1 MDKICKEYISD
12 AKKFFPVMG
21 RKERDYLRKVSSDI
35 EDFIEAENITSK
47 SELVEKYHQPY
58 EVANN
63 YYATFFDTDLI
74 IKRIKISKY
83 IKIFISILI
92 VLMILFAS
100 IFIMFWNENHNS
112 MLREEM
118 VDSKNALN
126 NEQIDE
132 SISNRIQSD
141 NFISD
146 EEIIEDEIIEWK
158 EKKWKKL
165 FRHY

>member
-35 EDFIEAENITSK
+35 EDFIEAENIISK
-47 SELVEKYHQPY
+47 SELVEKYRQPY

-63 YYATFFDTDLI
+63 YYATFFDTELI

-92 VLMILFAS
+92 VIILLSTS
-100 IFIMFWNENHNS
+100 IFIFYYSESHYTAK
-112 MLREEM
+112 REEM
-118 VDSKNALN
+118 VYSNDSLTN
-126 NEQIDE
+126 DE
-132 SISNRIQSD
+132 ESKGETIFNRIQD
-141 NFISD
+141 DDFIEEDDIIES
-146 EEIIEDEIIEWK
+146 EEIIE
-158 EKKWKKL
+158 
-165 FRHY
+165 

>member
-35 EDFIEAENITSK
+35 EDFVEAENITSK
-47 SELVEKYHQPY
+47 SELVEKYRQPY

-63 YYATFFDTDLI
+63 YYATFFDTELI

-83 IKIFISILI
+83 IKIFISLII
-92 VLMILFAS
+92 VLLIIFAS

-118 VDSKNALN
+118 VYSNDSLAN
-126 NEQIDE
+126 DE
-132 SISNRIQSD
+132 ESKGETIFNRIQD
-141 NFISD
+141 DDFIED
-146 EEIIEDEIIEWK
+146 DDIIENEEIIE
-158 EKKWKKL
+158 
-165 FRHY
+165 

>member
-35 EDFIEAENITSK
+35 EDFIEAENITTK

-63 YYATFFDTDLI
+63 YYATFFDTELI

-83 IKIFISILI
+83 IKALIIALICTSLIALSAYIS
-92 VLMILFAS
+92 FAVHHQIQFS
-100 IFIMFWNENHNS
+100 
-112 MLREEM
+112 REEM
-118 VDSKNALN
+118 VDSVEINKDDSKSEAEKYSVH
-126 NEQIDE
+126 NEIKDDDFIEDE
-132 SISNRIQSD
+132 
-141 NFISD
+141 
-146 EEIIEDEIIEWK
+146 EEIIE
-158 EKKWKKL
+158 
-165 FRHY
+165 